1 MRSSGIGGQAVMEG
15 IMMRNGNKYSVGVRR
30 PDKKIQLKIEDYK
43 SITGK
48 SKILKL
54 PFIRGIFNFID
65 SMVVGM
71 KCLDYSSGVY
81 ISDEEEEETEP
92 GKFEKAMTKIFGDK
106 AEKVLTT
113 FIMILSIVLAIGI
126 FALLPAFFGSLLHKV
141 IENHYIVSLLEGLI
155 RLTIFILY
163 VWLISFL
170 QDIKRTYMY
179 HGAEHKCIN
188 CVEHGL
194 PLTIENV
201 KGSSRFHKRCGT
213 SFLLIVMI
221 ISILLFMVIDARTIW
236 IKFLS
241 RIALIPV
248 VAGISYEFLRLAGNS
263 DNCIINLL
271 SKPGLCLQRIT
282 TSEPDETM
290 IEVAIAAVEAVF
302 DWREYESVNN
312 GLNKEELTGIEA
324 VTSEIVID
332 DGHLDDE
339 NAEEEKEDQGGDSTA
354 KEADETVKET

>member
-1 MRSSGIGGQAVMEG
+1 MKSSGIGGQAVMEG

-43 SITGK
+43 SVIGK
-48 SKILKL
+48 SRILKL
-54 PFIRGIFNFID
+54 PFVRGIFNFID
-65 SMVVGM
+65 SMVIGM

-81 ISDEEEEETEP
+81 MQDEEEEEEP
-92 GKFEKAMTKIFGDK
+92 GKFEKAMVKLFGEK

-113 FIMILSIVLAIGI
+113 VIMIFSIVLAIGI
-126 FALLPAFFGSLLHKV
+126 FALLPAFLGSLIAKV
-141 IENHYIVSLLEGLI
+141 VDNRLLVSFLEGII
-155 RLTIFILY
+155 RLVIFILY
-163 VWLISFL
+163 VWLISFMN
-170 QDIKRTYMY
+170 DIKRTYMY

-188 CVEHGL
+188 CIEHGKS
-194 PLTIENV
+194 LTIENV

-221 ISILLFMVIDARTIW
+221 ISILLFMFIDVKTVW
-236 IKFLS
+236 LKFLS
-241 RIALIPV
+241 RILLIPV

-263 DNCIINLL
+263 DNCIVNLL

-302 DWREYESVNN
+302 DWREYEAKNN
-312 GLNKEELTGIEA
+312 GYDIEELKKIEA
-324 VTSEIVID
+324 VVSEVVID
-332 DGHLDDE
+332 NGESDDANEAETMQEDTAGNDTDGNDPI
-339 NAEEEKEDQGGDSTA
+339 
-354 KEADETVKET
+354 